1 MKIKTFSY
9 RYSQEVLEHSCCKEA
24 LEEIVEICSKCPLPV
39 YKNKSKSQPK
49 LDVVQ
54 QIINTYF
61 KIAFENSKWESEPL
75 VTPHSNDDSLR
86 GDFRKSFKKKIS
98 KDNREN
104 ITLQVE
110 VEMGNIASSYRNYFK
125 FQLSYS
131 YKLADIA
138 ILILPCD
145 NLSKRI
151 DSGVASFEK
160 TVREIPSADLSI
172 TVPILVIGLDDTNVK
187 EIDISKI
194 SGDMEVVKGSKND
207 YKERHVSLVKS
218 IIWAKP

>member
-1 MKIKTFSY
+1 MKIETFSY
-9 RYSQEVLEHSCCKEA
+9 RYSQEILEHKCCQEA
-24 LEEIVEICSKCPLPV
+24 LDEIINICSKCPLPV

-61 KIAFENSKWESEPL
+61 KIAFEDFGWEGEPL
-75 VTPHSNDDSLR
+75 VTPDSFKDSLR
-86 GDFRKSFKKKIS
+86 GDFRKSFTKKYS
-98 KDNREN
+98 NDNN
-104 ITLQVE
+104 NTFTLQIE

-125 FQLSYS
+125 FQLSYA
-131 YKLADIA
+131 YKMADIA

-160 TVREIPSADLSI
+160 TAREIPSADLSI
-172 TVPILVIGLDDTNVK
+172 TVPILVIGLNDKDVK
-187 EIDISKI
+187 EIDIAKVTTNT
-194 SGDMEVVKGSKND
+194 EVVKGAKNK
-207 YKERHVSLVKS
+207 YKKEHLKLVRSLMDE
-218 IIWAKP
+218 